1 VAQLTVA
8 DVDAG
13 WAGEL
18 GLGLSTH
25 RVLVGD
31 GDSFRLGVSLGGHG
45 RGGRADGRWTHDAG
59 GALGA
64 YLGLGPSLEVGRGV
78 RRGAHRVGAPPTARR
93 PTPLLGRVG
102 ARPHLL
108 GVAAGP
114 AAGRSPAPTRGAE
127 RTVDDVV
134 VPRTRWALE
143 LERLR
148 WGGRPIGVG
157 LERSEV
163 EGVAWYAV
171 RLRYGSAALP

>member
-64 YLGLGPSLEVGRGV
+64 YLGLGPSLEVGV
-78 RRGAHRVGAPPTARR
+78 AYGAAHTGWGTADGATT
-93 PTPLLGRVG
+93 TPLLGAWERG
-102 ARPHLL
+102 LIYSAWLRTGRWAL
-108 GVAAGP
+108 AG
-114 AAGRSPAPTRGAE
+114 TYQGAE